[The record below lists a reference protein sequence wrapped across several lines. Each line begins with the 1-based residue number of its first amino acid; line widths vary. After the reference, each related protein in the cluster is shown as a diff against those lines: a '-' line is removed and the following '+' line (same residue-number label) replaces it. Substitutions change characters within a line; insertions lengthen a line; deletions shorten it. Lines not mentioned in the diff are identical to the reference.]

1 MEITS
6 PAFVEGGVIPQ
17 EFTCDGK
24 NVSPPLSI
32 AGVSEEG
39 KSLVLIV
46 DDVDAPMG
54 VFTHWLVFDLYPG
67 ITRLGPGCSP
77 EGTQGKNSFGKEDY
91 GGPCPDTGTHRYYFR
106 LYALDSLL
114 KLSLG
119 TDRGRVEAA
128 MRGHV
133 SDSGELMGT
142 YARSFE
148 NTQDLRLDKTSSNNE

>member
-1 MEITS
+1 MEIIS
-6 PAFVEGGVIPQ
+6 PAFVDGGVIPQ

-32 AGVSEEG
+32 TRVPEEA

-67 ITRLGPGCSP
+67 ITRLGSGCSP
-77 EGTQGKNSFGKEDY
+77 EGTQGTNSFGKEDY
-91 GGPCPDTGTHRYYFR
+91 GGPCPNSGTHRYYFR

-114 KLSLG
+114 KLPWR
-119 TDRGRVEAA
+119 TDRGRLEAA
-128 MRGHV
+128 MKGHV
-133 SDSGELMGT
+133 LDSAELVGT
-142 YARSFE
+142 YS
-148 NTQDLRLDKTSSNNE
+148 KK